1 MTTHKW
7 NANGLRSS
15 IATAILLAIGLSLSL
30 QAQTIQPITA
40 VNVKQGAGYFS
51 DPYLVPFSGA
61 TSTYISGTT
70 QDYLVCAGD
79 LSLKCAQ
86 KTPISVDYS
95 NLQTQANQVGAEI
108 CAIAGLRPFQGSS
121 GLWDMVLVLHMEQL
135 GNCGASGHWNV
146 LVHASPD
153 TQSTTPPVNWIAD
166 TVLVGSFSDSSVQA
180 NYDGRYFEDGGQLYL
195 VYVKS
200 LSTSPQRFGLV
211 AQAMISP
218 TTLDSTPPVLLLQ
231 PNSDNSDSL
240 NSEGYSGLTDSF
252 KLVEAGN
259 ITKING
265 KYVLAYS
272 TGSYDQNTYKAAVAY
287 SDTFL
292 PAAGQTYRKVTMS
305 DPNGVWGN
313 TNDEVV
319 YLLQSQEQNW
329 TGYVA
334 SQVVA
339 PGVATVA
346 PVGPNNSWV
355 LVFAGYAPN
364 DTGSGQNGN
373 TYLGSKR
380 RPFYV
385 DLNVSI
391 PTNISVAQATEAEL
405 ASWITLS
412 AN

>member
-1 MTTHKW
+1 MIPRKWSTHR
-7 NANGLRSS
+7 LHHLS
-15 IATAILLAIGLSLSL
+15 IVMAIVLAIGLDLSL
-30 QAQTIQPITA
+30 QAQTIQPITT
-40 VNVKQGAGYFS
+40 VNVKQGTGYFS

-79 LSLKCAQ
+79 LSPKCAQ

-95 NLQTQANQVGAEI
+95 NLQTQASQVGAEI
-108 CAIAGLRPFQGSS
+108 CAIAGLRPFQESS

-135 GNCGASGHWNV
+135 GNCDASSHWNV
-146 LVHASPD
+146 LVHASPA
-153 TQSTTPPVNWIAD
+153 TQSTTPPVSWTAD
-166 TVLVGSFSDSSVQA
+166 AILVGSFSDSSVQA

-211 AQAMISP
+211 AQAMASP
-218 TTLDSTPPVLLLQ
+218 TTLDSTAPVLLLQ
-231 PNSDNSDSL
+231 PNPDNNDSL
-240 NSEGYSGLTDSF
+240 NSEGYSNLTDSF

-265 KYVLAYS
+265 KYVLVYS
-272 TGSYDQNTYKAAVAY
+272 AGSYDQNTYKAAVAY

-292 PAAGQTYRKVTMS
+292 PAAGTTYRKVTMP

-319 YLLQSQEQNW
+319 YLLQSQKQNW

-339 PGVATVA
+339 PGVDTVA
-346 PVGPNNSWV
+346 PVGPNGSWV
-355 LVFAGYAPN
+355 LVFAGYAPG
-364 DTGSGQNGN
+364 DTGLSGN
-373 TYLGSKR
+373 TYDASKR

-385 DLNVSI
+385 GLNVSI
-391 PTNISVAQATEAEL
+391 PSNKSVSQVSEADLATWIMVSTN
-405 ASWITLS
+405 
-412 AN
+412 